1 MPEMYESI
9 TIVLPLPPNL
19 NNLRLHWRTRLK
31 AKKDYMYMCELGAC
45 QFLAPVS
52 WPVAPEKVQISA
64 HFVLGG
70 RSDIDNLFGRLKF
83 PLDFLVRS
91 HILKDDGPK
100 HLEWVGIPTQ
110 EVTHKKPY
118 SLTLTLTPIDP

>member
-1 MPEMYESI
+1 MTESI

-19 NNLRLHWRTRLK
+19 SNSRWHWRTRLK
-31 AKKDYMYMCELGAC
+31 AKKDYMYMCTLGAS
-45 QFLAPVS
+45 QYLSKIP
-52 WPVAPEKVQISA
+52 WYVAPEKVQINA

-70 RSDIDNLFGRLKF
+70 RSDIDNLFARLKF
-83 PLDFLVRS
+83 PLDFLVLS
-91 HILKDDGPK
+91 HIVKDDSPK

-110 EVTHKKPY
+110 EVTRKKPY

>member
-1 MPEMYESI
+1 MTGSI

-19 NNLRLHWRTRLK
+19 SNSRFHWRTRLK
-31 AKKDYMYMCELGAC
+31 AKKDYLSMCELEAS
-45 QFLAPVS
+45 QFLVRVP
-52 WPVAPEKVQISA
+52 WHVAPEKVQISA
-64 HFVLGG
+64 HFILGG

-91 HILKDDGPK
+91 HILKDDSPK
-100 HLEWVGIPTQ
+100 HLEWASIPTQ
-110 EVTHKKPY
+110 EVTRKKPY